1 MANFFKPNAG
11 KSSFKRLEIIGVEEL
26 KKAFKEIG
34 ETRKKARTEINKAL
48 QPAAKIAQRAAKQKY
63 KLASLAP
70 NPSGYPNKRPGE
82 RYDPSTKKSI
92 IGRTLADSIQV
103 ITATKSREPG
113 LLVGPRVKGRFK
125 SANWSKKGAVNLA
138 QLLIRGS
145 SGERFTKSGKSTGIL
160 PSQPDHLLKVAKEK
174 GNQITSVAERGM
186 GKLFDKIFRK
196 QGFK

>member
-1 MANFFKPNAG
+1 MANQ
-11 KSSFKRLEIIGVEEL
+11 KRIQIIGVKEL
-26 KKAFKEIG
+26 QKAFTEIG
-34 ETRKKARTEINKAL
+34 ETRRKARTEINKAL

-63 KLASLAP
+63 KLAS
-70 NPSGYPNKRPGE
+70 KQKVPGK
-82 RYDPSTKKSI
+82 RYDTSTRKTI
-92 IGRTLADSIQV
+92 IGRTLADAIQI

-125 SANWSKKGAVNLA
+125 SANWSKNGALNLA

-145 SGERFTKSGKSTGIL
+145 SGERFTKSGKSTGVL
-160 PSQPDHLLKVAKEK
+160 PAQPDHLLKVVKEK

-186 GKLFDKIFRK
+186 DKLFDKIFRK